1 MVNNEHLPAIP
12 HVYEVTLGERL
23 RHLVSPLAPGE
34 VFEHGLDTE
43 AVYGLLALGV
53 PGLDGMPPDHFQENP
68 AFVRFL
74 HETIADDV
82 CGSAAI
88 RAAAA
93 VLASGRLPIPDE
105 RTPGEVFG
113 SIEVRDG
120 EPVPMSYEPSPD
132 HRLYT
137 AAGFFRLPEELAL
150 GLRRRMVERMMEL
163 GS

>member
-1 MVNNEHLPAIP
+1 MVNNAHEPPIP
-12 HVYEVTLGERL
+12 YVYEVTLGERL
-23 RHLVSPLAPGE
+23 RHLVSPLAPDE

-74 HETIADDV
+74 HETIADDAG
-82 CGSAAI
+82 GSVAI
-88 RAAAA
+88 RAAAG
-93 VLASGRLPIPDE
+93 VLRAGRLPVPDE
-105 RTPGEVFG
+105 RAPGESFG
-113 SIEVRDG
+113 SIEVRNG
-120 EPVPMSYEPSPD
+120 EPVPMTYEPNPD

-137 AAGFFRLPEELAL
+137 TDGFFRLPEELAL
-150 GLRRRMVERMMEL
+150 GLRRRMVERMHEL